1 MSTTA
6 TSSCCS
12 PSGTC
17 STASATPAQTAAAVT
32 TTYAVSGMTCGHC
45 KATLTKV
52 IGELD
57 GVTGVDVDLGTG
69 LVTVT
74 STTEPNDALVAEVVD
89 EAGYELT
96 GRA

>member
-1 MSTTA
+1 MS
-6 TSSCCS
+6 SSCCS
-12 PSGTC
+12 ADGTC
-17 STASATPAQTAAAVT
+17 STGTAGPTTTTEGVT

-69 LVTVT
+69 RVTVS
-74 STTEPNDALVAEVVD
+74 STAEPDDAVIAEAVD
-89 EAGYELT
+89 EAGYGLT